1 MGIIPSLD
9 AFFKP
14 KSVAIVGA
22 SSDPK
27 KVGHTALKNLV
38 SMGYQGKIFPIN
50 PREDSILGLSCYKS
64 VLDIPEPVEACV
76 LLISADFTMKV
87 ARELVQRK
95 SQHNDVTAAICM
107 SAGFGE
113 LGTPEGKQREHDL
126 VQTLRPASIRLI
138 GPNCVGMID
147 AYSGFNTNFDISAY
161 PKGGVSILTQSGAF
175 ANSLLFWAERL
186 RLIGISDYQPTI
198 HAFFLSSGAQMQ
210 QLVGETVDGRSRPVE
225 HAVFSVVNPNRL
237 HLTHEI
243 CHEVVSNVWGAAE
256 PWIEEG
262 LAVYADEGANAYY
275 DSWELLN
282 SRNLIPLDKLV
293 DPEWKS
299 SMYPAD
305 TTYPELGSFIKFLD
319 DRYGV
324 ESIRRIWQGGSQS
337 IPQVVG
343 KPLAELERD
352 WRDSLVKQF
361 PERPTRH
368 YRRTEA
374 GLWIE

>member
-1 MGIIPSLD
+1 MRVFRST
-9 AFFKP
+9 
-14 KSVAIVGA
+14 VAVAVLVAAGGA
-22 SSDPK
+22 
-27 KVGHTALKNLV
+27 
-38 SMGYQGKIFPIN
+38 
-50 PREDSILGLSCYKS
+50 LGW
-64 VLDIPEPVEACV
+64 PEM
-76 LLISADFTMKV
+76 SADLALRRYVDNTGFTWKSK
-87 ARELVQRK
+87 RTQHFHLYFERK
-95 SQHNDVTAAICM
+95 SEA
-107 SAGFGE
+107 SRY
-113 LGTPEGKQREHDL
+113 LGVLKR
-126 VQTLRPASIRLI
+126 
-138 GPNCVGMID
+138 N
-147 AYSGFNTNFDISAY
+147 
-161 PKGGVSILTQSGAF
+161 
-175 ANSLLFWAERL
+175 AEADRARVL

-275 DSWELLN
+275 DSWELLK